1 MGIVSDAVL
10 DAGGKTIG
18 VIPRAMITKGGEG
31 EDLIPGAEPS
41 KPDPD
46 NVQIYPYSE
55 NFMELTFQFY
65 LQAETVRLFEVNV
78 KTTY

>member
-41 KPDPD
+41 KPDAD
-46 NVQIYPYSE
+46 NVKFTLIRKFLRS
-55 NFMELTFQFY
+55 
-65 LQAETVRLFEVNV
+65 
-78 KTTY
+78 

>member
-18 VIPRAMITKGGEG
+18 VIPQAMITRGGEG
-31 EDLIPGAEPS
+31 EDLLPGADPESS

-46 NVQIYPYSE
+46 NVKIDYLFGS
-55 NFMELTFQFY
+55 FHGTDFQFY
-65 LQAETVRLFEVNV
+65 SRQ
-78 KTTY
+78 KQ